1 MCSNS
6 DNTTQKIEIN
16 KKEGEMTFSSIKK
29 RNGQV
34 VDFDPARIIKAI
46 QKASDSVDSEI
57 PVAIIPEIVE
67 ELTSHLE
74 SFIGDGV
81 PDVEAVQDLV
91 EQELMRADY
100 FKTARSYILYRE
112 EHKALRAVEA
122 NRSAE
127 KLEHNALKVT
137 LPDGSIDHFSYTRL
151 IKNLVEAAEGLE
163 DSIDI
168 DELAQLTKSSLY
180 DGITLEELQDA
191 LIMSASSS
199 IEKDSAYSTMAARL
213 LLSKVYREVL
223 GTDTESEMPQA
234 YTDTFK
240 DFIKN
245 TVKEGRLD
253 KRLLDF
259 DLDELA
265 EYIEPERD
273 KLFDYMGLDMLHDR
287 YFVQNE
293 GRGVR
298 LETPQ
303 IFWMRI
309 AMGLSILEKKTDKM
323 TWTKKFYDV
332 LSTLRYVPSTPTLF
346 HSGTTFAQLSSC
358 FLNTV
363 DDDLKHIFKV
373 YLDTALMSKFSGGI
387 ATDWSNIRATGSLIK
402 TVNIPSQGVIPFLKI
417 ANDTTVAIS
426 RSGKRKGATCVY
438 LETWHMDI
446 EDFLE
451 LRKNTGDERRRTH
464 DMNTA
469 NWIPDLFM
477 KRVEADG
484 QWTLFS
490 PNEVPELHHTYGKE
504 FENKY
509 EEYEKLADEGKIEL
523 FKRIPAAQ
531 LWRKMLTMLFETGHP
546 WINFKDACNVRSPQ
560 DHAGVIHN
568 SNLCT
573 EITLNN
579 SAEETA
585 VCNIGS
591 VNLARHIRKNKLDRE
606 LVADTVLTGMRM
618 LDNVI
623 DINYYTTKE
632 CEVSNMRHRPV
643 GLGIMGFQD
652 ALYLL
657 DIAFNSEKAVQFGDE
672 SMEQISY
679 YAIQGSSQL
688 AKERGA
694 YKSYKGS
701 KWDRNIFP
709 VDTLD
714 LLEEERGMKIDVKR
728 KGKLDWKEVRAH
740 VKKHGMRNS
749 NTMAIAPT
757 ASISNISGCY
767 PCIEPIYKNLY
778 VKSNMSG
785 DFTVINSYLIN
796 DLKKINMWS
805 EDMVNKIKFHD
816 GSVQKITEIPAE
828 LRAKYQEVFEIDAEW
843 LVKIAAHRGK
853 WIDQSQSL
861 NIFVQGVS
869 GKKLSDIYTYAWKMG
884 LKTTYYLRSLAASQ
898 VEKSTVDTA
907 EFGSTHKREFATV
920 AQDAPLPSPA
930 APSQADQ
937 TCLISDTEC
946 EACQ

>member
-1 MCSNS
+1 MAFTN
-6 DNTTQKIEIN
+6 
-16 KKEGEMTFSSIKK
+16 IKK

-34 VDFDPARIIKAI
+34 VEFEPKRIEIAI
-46 QKASDSVDSEI
+46 QKASDSVDSEV
-57 PVAIIPEIVE
+57 PGPTIVE
-67 ELTSHLE
+67 LVENVISHLE
-74 SFIGDGV
+74 SLNVDNV
-81 PDVEAVQDLV
+81 PDVESIQDLV

-100 FKTARSYILYRE
+100 YKTARSYILYRE
-112 EHKALRAVEA
+112 RHKELREFES
-122 NRSAE
+122 NRDAE
-127 KLEHNALKVT
+127 KLEHNELKVT
-137 LPDGSIDHFSYTRL
+137 LPDGTIDYFSYTRL
-151 IKNLVEAAEGLE
+151 IKDLVTASEGIE
-163 DSIDI
+163 SSIDI
-168 DELAQLTKSSLY
+168 DELAQIAKSNLY
-180 DGITLEELQDA
+180 DGITLEELQDS
-191 LIMSASSS
+191 LILAAKSC
-199 IEKDSAYSTMAARL
+199 IEKDHAYSTLAARL
-213 LLSKVYREVL
+213 LLKKIYREVI
-223 GTDTESEMPQA
+223 GTDKEDKLTDA
-234 YTDTFK
+234 YKTTFK
-240 DFIKN
+240 EFIKSA
-245 TVKEGRLD
+245 VKTKRLD
-253 KRLLDF
+253 SRLLEF
-259 DLDELA
+259 DLDELSD
-265 EYIEPERD
+265 YIDYERD
-273 KLFDYMGLDMLHDR
+273 GLFDYMGLDMLHDR
-287 YFVQNE
+287 YFIQNE

-303 IFWMRI
+303 ILWMRI
-309 AMGLSILEKKTDKM
+309 AMGLAVQEKKSEREK
-323 TWTKKFYDV
+323 WTKKFYDT

-363 DDDLKHIFKV
+363 EDDLKHIFKV

-387 ATDWSNIRATGSLIK
+387 ATDWSNIRSTGSMIK
-402 TVNIPSQGVIPFLKI
+402 AVNIPSQGVIPFLKI
-417 ANDTTVAIS
+417 ANDCTVAIS

-438 LETWHMDI
+438 LETWHLDI

-477 KRVEADG
+477 KRVLNDE

-504 FENKY
+504 FEKKY
-509 EEYEKLADEGKIEL
+509 VEYEKMADEGKLEL
-523 FKRIPAAQ
+523 HKRVPALQ

-585 VCNIGS
+585 VCNLGS
-591 VNLARHIRKNKLDRE
+591 VNLARHITGKKLDRDMI
-606 LVADTVLTGMRM
+606 ADTVTVGMRM

-623 DINYYTTKE
+623 DINYYTTDE
-632 CEVSNMRHRPV
+632 CKVSNMRHRPV

-652 ALYLL
+652 ALYML
-657 DIAFNSEKAVQFGDE
+657 DIAFNSEKAVSFGDE
-672 SMEQISY
+672 SMELVSY
-679 YAIQGSSQL
+679 YAILGSSQL
-688 AKERGA
+688 AKERGT

-701 KWDRNIFP
+701 KWDRGIFP

-714 LLEEERGMKIDVKR
+714 LLEKERDLKIDVKR
-728 KGKLDWKEVRAH
+728 RGKLDWKPVRAH

-785 DFTVINSYLIN
+785 DFTIINSYMIE
-796 DLKKINMWS
+796 DLKNNGLWNDSIMQ
-805 EDMVNKIKFHD
+805 KIKFHD
-816 GSVQKITEIPAE
+816 GSIQKITEIPAE

-907 EFGSTHKREFATV
+907 EFGSTHKREYAV
-920 AQDAPLPSPA
+920 VSEMAPKTIDDKS
-930 APSQADQ
+930 
-937 TCLISDTEC
+937 
-946 EACQ
+946 